1 MAKIPLYYVF
11 GNHMHW
17 VDMQWLWGYQVLP
30 DSVRDMLKLCV
41 GAGARGCVNFD
52 AVGYEKMAA
61 EAPEALA
68 ELRAAVADGRV
79 EVVGASYGQPYGLF
93 HGGESNVRQLVHGAR
108 AVRRLLGVWPKAFWE
123 EEFDF
128 FPQLP
133 QLLRGCGFDNAN
145 LFFQWTW
152 HTPHVPQET
161 APLIQWEGA
170 DGTRIPAL
178 AKTALSLHQWPEDFD
193 GILDAAA
200 RGGGAGPRA
209 LVQWLELMPSPDW
222 MCRSELLLPR
232 LKELA
237 ADARFDFRPVTQSGM
252 VAALADAAGAAGP
265 PVRAYRMSEIWHG
278 MSLGK
283 NGDRKIRQS
292 MDAENAILA
301 AETAAALAGLCG
313 RPYPSWDV
321 YPAWELD
328 EAWRELL
335 QAQHH
340 DNHECEGLCGAVGD
354 RSFERAQS
362 SADEVLDRCLDAL
375 VARLPREEESDS
387 LLMFNPSGWT
397 RRIGNLEVPACGF
410 AVATP
415 EQNWAGLE
423 ASVIKQS
430 RSWMLGA
437 AGAGAI
443 VDRKTGSI
451 LEVVSREVP
460 DGIALGGGMQAPV
473 LRAGG
478 AAIPWQFEGAKDEGD
493 SLALRWRAEGATLCT
508 MRLTLCEES
517 AGAILVVQAS
527 DLPPLDP
534 GFGGALELF
543 FPLPELRSIVAD
555 TPYAAGPVEA
565 GGSFLRKYPTGDW
578 MTSDQWYE
586 KVEQPLYASSFLDLE
601 LSDGKRLAIA
611 HDGSGQWFQRPGGLA
626 CVLTLYDPWDEQRWS
641 SSVEAGFLL
650 LPHRGRKPSELWRL
664 AQQFRRPM
672 PMEAAAAG
680 PGLPRSFG
688 LLRCEPG
695 NVVVTAVHREHAK
708 AGEHVADYFGGGAVR
723 NPFVLRLVE
732 LDGEPAEVVLTVPG
746 PVAAAAR
753 TNLLGAVIEELQ
765 PESAPALHA
774 EPPRADLPIRWQ
786 TLRFRMRPREVATVM
801 LDLEPGRHLPRHLD
815 QHRSVWAT
823 AHKVGE
829 R

>member
-1 MAKIPLYYVF
+1 MAKIPLYYAF

-30 DSVRDMLKLCV
+30 DSVTDMLRLC
-41 GAGARGCVNFD
+41 AATGARGCVNFD
-52 AVGYEKMAA
+52 AVGYEKLAA

-68 ELRAAVADGRV
+68 ALRAAVADGRV
-79 EVVGASYGQPYGLF
+79 EVAGASYGQPYGLF
-93 HGGESNVRQLVHGAR
+93 QGGESNVRQLIHGAR
-108 AVRRLLGVWPKAFWE
+108 TVRRLLGVWPKAFWE

-152 HTPHVPQET
+152 HTPHLPQEEV
-161 APLIQWEGA
+161 PLILWEGA

-178 AKTALSLHQWPEDFD
+178 AKTALCLHQWPEDFD
-193 GILDAAA
+193 GILEAAA
-200 RGGGAGPRA
+200 RGGGDHPRA

-232 LKELA
+232 LRELA
-237 ADARFDFRPVTQSGM
+237 ADPRFDFRPVTQSQLA
-252 VAALADAAGAAGP
+252 AALTAAAGP
-265 PVRAYRMSEIWHG
+265 EGPPARAYRMDEVWHG

-292 MDAENAILA
+292 MDAESAILA
-301 AETAAALAGLCG
+301 AETAAALLGLCG
-313 RPYPSWDV
+313 RPYASWDV

-340 DNHECEGLCGAVGD
+340 DNHECEGLCGAIGD

-362 SADEVLDRCLDAL
+362 LAEEVLDRCTGAL
-375 VARLPREEESDS
+375 AARLPREEEQDS
-387 LLMFNPSGWT
+387 LLVFNPCGWP
-397 RRIGNLEVPACGF
+397 RRLGNREVPACGW
-410 AVATP
+410 VLATP
-415 EQNWAGLE
+415 EQDWSAPR
-423 ASVIKQS
+423 ARVIKES

-437 AGAGAI
+437 AGAGVIA
-443 VDRKTGSI
+443 DRKTGRI
-451 LEVVSREVP
+451 LEVVHRDVP
-460 DGIALGGGMQAPV
+460 DGIALGDGLQAPR

-478 AAIPWQFEGAKDEGD
+478 EEMAWQFEGAKDEGEG
-493 SLALRWRAEGATLCT
+493 LALHWRAEEETRYSC
-508 MRLTLCEES
+508 RLTLCEETQGS
-517 AGAILVVQAS
+517 ILVAQAS
-527 DLPPLDP
+527 ELPPLDP

-543 FPLPELRSIVAD
+543 FPLPELRSIIAD
-555 TPYAAGPVEA
+555 TPYCAEAVQA

-586 KVEQPLYASSFLDLE
+586 KVERPIYCSSFLDLE
-601 LSDGKRLAIA
+601 LADGKRLAIA

-626 CVLTLYDPWDEQRWS
+626 CVLTLYDPWDEQRWLDHF
-641 SSVEAGFLL
+641 EAGFLL
-650 LPHRGRKPSELWRL
+650 LPHRARKPAELWRI
-664 AQQFRRPM
+664 AQQFRRPLLLE
-672 PMEAAAAG
+672 PVAG
-680 PGLPRSFG
+680 GAGLPERFG

-695 NVVVTAVHREHAK
+695 NVVVTAAHREHQK
-708 AGEHVADYFGGGAVR
+708 AAEHCAGYFGGGSVR

-753 TNLLGAVIEELQ
+753 TNLLGAVLEELK
-765 PESAPALHA
+765 SAAAAPLFPD
-774 EPPRADLPIRWQ
+774 PPRADLPIRWE
-786 TLRFRMRPREVATVM
+786 TLRFRMRPREIATVM

-829 R
+829 H